1 MRNSFIKGTI
11 ILAAAGFISK
21 FLGLFFRIP
30 IINMI
35 GEEGIGLYQLTY
47 PLYSFLLAMAAG
59 IPIAVSK
66 MISERTAL
74 HKMEEARLIFKVS
87 FKFLAVFGFMAS
99 GIMIIFGRQ
108 LIEIFS
114 WPEEAYYSLLGIS
127 FAPFLTCLLSSYR
140 GYFQGMQYMTFPA
153 ISQILEQ
160 ITRVI
165 VGVGLCFLLVKYGIP
180 LAAGGASFGASVGSL
195 VALIF
200 MIYKYSKIKGE
211 KLSSEKLPKSTKILG
226 EILKIAIPISMAQ
239 TIGSVMA
246 LIDSFMVPALLNNS
260 GYTREIAT
268 SLYGQLT
275 GKAQVLINVPLTLS
289 IALAQ
294 STVPA
299 ISEAFARSNMNSL
312 TKNVNTAYKIAFI
325 FALPCALGLFSL
337 ARPILSM
344 LFMNNNDGY
353 ELMQILSI
361 ACIFIIIAQVSTS
374 ILNGAS
380 KTFAPLFAIIIG
392 CIIKVIS
399 GIILIPNPNLNI
411 KAAAI
416 STLIS
421 YIVIA
426 LIDFVLVMK
435 YTKVYVKLIENF
447 IMPLICSLIMA
458 VTVMISYSYIFEV
471 VNKNSIT
478 TLLSIFVGGIVYCVV
493 IVLTKTLTI
502 KEFKNMFK

>member
-1 MRNSFIKGTI
+1 MRNSLIKGTI
-11 ILAAAGFISK
+11 ILAGAGFISK

-74 HKMEEARLIFKVS
+74 HREGEADLIFKVA
-87 FKFLAVFGFMAS
+87 FKFLAVFGLLSSS
-99 GIMIIFGRQ
+99 GMLLFGRQ
-108 LIEIFS
+108 LINLFN
-114 WPEEAYYSLLGIS
+114 WPPEAYYSLLGIS

-140 GYFQGMQYMTFPA
+140 GYFQGIQYMSYPA
-153 ISQILEQ
+153 ISQIIEQ
-160 ITRVI
+160 FIRVV
-165 VGVGLCFLLVKYGIP
+165 VGVGLCFILVKYGIP
-180 LAAGGASFGASVGSL
+180 IAAGGASFGASIGSF

-200 MIYKYSKIKGE
+200 MIYKYSRIRKQKVSGE
-211 KLSSEKLPKSTKILG
+211 SLPRSTKILG
-226 EILKIAIPISMAQ
+226 EILKIAIPISIAQ

-246 LIDSFMVPALLNNS
+246 LIDSFMVPTLLKNS

-299 ISEAFARSNMNSL
+299 ISEAFAKKNINLLKRNINMS
-312 TKNVNTAYKIAFI
+312 YKVAFI

-337 ARPILSM
+337 SRPILSM
-344 LFMNNNDGY
+344 LFMNNSDGY
-353 ELMQILSI
+353 DLMQVLSI
-361 ACIFIIIAQVSTS
+361 ACIFIIAAQVSTS
-374 ILNGAS
+374 ILNGVG
-380 KTFAPLFAIIIG
+380 KTFAPLLAIVVG

-399 GIILIPNPNLNI
+399 GIILIPNPSLNI

-416 STLIS
+416 STLIA
-421 YIVIA
+421 YIVIS
-426 LIDFVLVMK
+426 LIDFVFVIK
-435 YTKVYVKLIENF
+435 YTKVYTKVTESV

-458 VTVMISYSYIFEV
+458 VGVMFSYSFIFELT
-471 VNKNSIT
+471 NKNSIS
-478 TLLSIFVGGIVYCVV
+478 TLLSIVVGGVLYSLAIL
-493 IVLTKTLTI
+493 LTKTLTI
-502 KEFKNMFK
+502 KELKNMFN

>member
-1 MRNSFIKGTI
+1 MKSSLIKGTI
-11 ILAAAGFISK
+11 ILAAAGFLSK

-66 MISERTAL
+66 MISERIAL
-74 HKMEEARLIFKVS
+74 SKKGEAMLIFKVA
-87 FKFLAVFGFMAS
+87 FRFLAVFGFIAS
-99 GIMIIFGRQ
+99 FIMIFFGKQ
-108 LIEIFS
+108 LITLFN

-127 FAPFLTCLLSSYR
+127 FAPFLTCILSSYR
-140 GYFQGMQYMTFPA
+140 GYFQGMQHMAYPA

-165 VGVGLCFLLVKYGIP
+165 VGVGFCYFLVKFGTEF
-180 LAAGGASFGASVGSL
+180 AAGGASFGASVGSL

-200 MIYKYSKIKGE
+200 MSYNYSKIKKKYKGD
-211 KLSSEKLPKSTKILG
+211 EKLPSSIKILS
-226 EILKIAIPISMAQ
+226 EILKIAIPISIAQ

-246 LIDSFMVPALLNNS
+246 LIDSFMVPTLLNQA

-299 ISEAFARSNMNSL
+299 ISEAFAKGGKALLS
-312 TKNVNTAYKIAFI
+312 KNINLSYKMAFI
-325 FALPCALGLFSL
+325 FAMPCALGLFTLSK
-337 ARPILSM
+337 PILSL
-344 LFMNNNDGY
+344 LFLGDTSGY
-353 ELMQILSI
+353 DLMMILSI
-361 ACIFIIIAQVSTS
+361 ACIFIIAAQVSTS
-374 ILNGAS
+374 ILNGVG

-392 CIIKVIS
+392 CIIKV
-399 GIILIPNPNLNI
+399 GVGVVLIPNPDLNI
-411 KAAAI
+411 KAAAY

-421 YIVIA
+421 YIAIS
-426 LIDFVLVMK
+426 LIDFILVIK
-435 YTKVYVKLIENF
+435 YTKVYTSLIETF
-447 IMPLICSLIMA
+447 IMPLICAAFMSVS
-458 VTVMISYSYIFEV
+458 VTASYTYLLSIIG
-471 VNKNSIT
+471 KDSIT
-478 TLLSIFVGGIVYCVV
+478 TLISIFLGIIVYG
-493 IVLTKTLTI
+493 IMLILTKTLTI
-502 KEFKNMFK
+502 KEMKNIVK

>member
-1 MRNSFIKGTI
+1 MRSSLIKGTI
-11 ILAAAGFISK
+11 ILATAGFISK

-66 MISERTAL
+66 MISERIAL
-74 HKMEEARLIFKVS
+74 HKRNEANLIFKVS
-87 FKFLAVFGFMAS
+87 FKFLFVFGFIS
-99 GIMIIFGRQ
+99 STIMIVFGKQ
-108 LIEIFS
+108 LIEVFN
-114 WPEEAYYSLLGIS
+114 WPNEAYYSLLGIS

-140 GYFQGMQYMTFPA
+140 GYFQGIQYMSFPA
-153 ISQILEQ
+153 LSQILEQ
-160 ITRVI
+160 LTRVV
-165 VGVGLCFLLVKYGIP
+165 VGVGLCYILLKYGIP
-180 LAAGGASFGASVGSL
+180 LAAGGASFGASIGSF
-195 VALIF
+195 VALMF
-200 MIYKYSKIKGE
+200 MMYKYSKINKKSVSGE
-211 KLSSEKLPKSTKILG
+211 KVLSSTKILM

-246 LIDSFMVPALLNNS
+246 LIDSFMVPTLLKDS

-299 ISEAFARSNMNSL
+299 ISESFAKNSRDL
-312 TKNVNTAYKIAFI
+312 LKRNVNLSYKMAFI
-325 FALPCALGLFSL
+325 FALPCALGLFTLS
-337 ARPILSM
+337 RPILS
-344 LFMNNNDGY
+344 LIFMNNSDGY

-361 ACIFIIIAQVSTS
+361 ACIFIIAAQVSTS
-374 ILNGAS
+374 ILNGIGR
-380 KTFAPLFAIIIG
+380 TFAPLFAIIIG
-392 CIIKVIS
+392 CIIKVVI
-399 GIILIPNPNLNI
+399 GIMLIPNPDLNI

-421 YIVIA
+421 YIAIS
-426 LIDFVLVMK
+426 LIDFILVIK
-435 YTKVYVKLIENF
+435 YTRVYTRLTESF

-458 VTVMISYSYIFEV
+458 FTVMASYSYLFNIIG
-471 VNKNSIT
+471 KNSIV
-478 TLLSIFVGGIVYCVV
+478 TLLSILIGGAVYS
-493 IVLTKTLTI
+493 IALLLTKTLTVKEI
-502 KEFKNMFK
+502 KDMIK